1 MPAAKRAVAVNIGMQ
16 TVTMAV
22 FELGS
27 DGGLVLSGSTRAN
40 LVADPA
46 MDASR
51 PGQLKIAIGE
61 LRAKLK
67 PVGAD
72 CAIAIPSQGVFTR
85 FVKIPKVD
93 GGQAAQML
101 HFEAQQNVPY
111 PIEEVSWCYQVLPEK
126 EEDKLGAVILAAKLD
141 QLEETVGAV
150 REGGLS
156 PTLIETS
163 PTALY
168 NSLRY
173 NYPDLGGC
181 VLLIDIGAR
190 ATNLIFAEGDRLF
203 VRTLPVGGS
212 SITAALQKKF
222 DGRPLIALE
231 DAKVKEGFIA
241 PTGNF
246 DTQGGDAAEIG
257 KIART
262 VMTRIHNEITRSITF
277 YRTNQQGSPPMR
289 VLLTGGGAA
298 MPYTLEFFNEKLS
311 LPVEF
316 FDPLR
321 RVFVAASADTA
332 NIRHCAHNLG
342 ECVGLATRLLLQDC
356 PLEVRLESPQLR
368 AAAGEK
374 KRRPFMVAAALLLA
388 LLFGISLTHFQKAAD
403 SLAVESEK
411 LDGQIAPLDA
421 LKRQL
426 DAAGSRRTTLLEESA
441 DLAAAPMLRTAWA
454 NILDELS
461 SKMPPKKIWITRLH
475 PMAGDQALVPSS
487 AGGSWSAR
495 GEATKDG
502 VPQKSGDK
510 PAVTAVAV
518 DGLYLESET
527 GPAIVDEFVEGLV
540 QSAIFAVSPEQKNEI
555 VKLRSAQTGDSW
567 AYEYQLVLPLRRPIP
582 L

>member
-22 FELGS
+22 FELGGDS
-27 DGGLVLSGSTRAN
+27 GLVLSGVARAD
-40 LVADPA
+40 LLPDPA

-67 PVGAD
+67 TSNAA

-93 GGQAAQML
+93 AEQAAQML
-101 HFEAQQNVPY
+101 FFEAQQNVPY
-111 PIEEVSWCYQVLPEK
+111 PIEEVAWCYQVLPEK

-156 PTLIETS
+156 PSVIETS

-190 ATNLIFAEGDRLF
+190 ATNLIFAEGDKLF
-203 VRTLPVGGS
+203 IRTLPVGGN

-222 DGRPLIALE
+222 EGRALAALE
-231 DAKVKEGFIA
+231 EAKTREGFIA
-241 PTGNF
+241 PPGSF
-246 DTQGGDAAEIG
+246 DPQGGDSDEIG

-277 YRTNQQGSPPMR
+277 YRTNQQGATPTQ
-289 VLLTGGGAA
+289 VLLAGGGAA

-311 LPVEF
+311 LPVGF
-316 FDPLR
+316 FNPLR
-321 RVFVAASADTA
+321 RISVATSADAEEVRACSLT
-332 NIRHCAHNLG
+332 LG
-342 ECVGLATRLLLQDC
+342 ECTGMAARMLLGSA
-356 PLEVRLESPQLR
+356 PLEVGLESRRLQEDR
-368 AAAGEK
+368 REK
-374 KRRPFMVAAALLLA
+374 ARRPFLITTVLLLTGVLGAWFLHLKVAADRLA
-388 LLFGISLTHFQKAAD
+388 ELNSTLGERVATLEGFKKELDQANLERSKLFQEA
-403 SLAVESEK
+403 
-411 LDGQIAPLDA
+411 
-421 LKRQL
+421 
-426 DAAGSRRTTLLEESA
+426 A
-441 DLAAAPMLRTAWA
+441 DLAAAPMLRTVWSR
-454 NILDELS
+454 ILDDIS
-461 SKMPPKKIWITRLH
+461 QRMPARNIWITRLR
-475 PMAGDQALVPSS
+475 PMSEDKVLELGQRASASTEEAQVPAS
-487 AGGSWSAR
+487 
-495 GEATKDG
+495 EEK
-502 VPQKSGDK
+502 K
-510 PAVTAVAV
+510 PPFVTALSI
-518 DGLYLESET
+518 DGLYLENEG
-527 GPAIVDEFVEGLV
+527 GPAVVDAFVDALSKSDLFNVTQENKGEVV
-540 QSAIFAVSPEQKNEI
+540 Q
-555 VKLRSAQTGDSW
+555 LRAAQGGETW
-567 AYEYQLVLPLRRPIP
+567 AYDYKLVLPLRRPIP